1 MTDEVTVNLI
11 SSEGDS
17 ITVPLKVAKM
27 SKMVSDSIDEEDE
40 DLSDENITIPKVPTD
55 ILKKVVEYCTH
66 YQTVEK
72 MNEIVLPFNDGDDTV
87 QKIIKQEWYS
97 NFVNEDFKTVNRLI
111 AAANYMNISPLLDLA
126 CLSESVYIKGK
137 SEEEL
142 RQLYNIE
149 KPKAKATE
157 EKEEKIEE

>member
-1 MTDEVTVNLI
+1 
-11 SSEGDS
+11 
-17 ITVPLKVAKM
+17 M

-126 CLSESVYIKGK
+126 CLSESVYIMGK

-149 KPKAKATE
+149 KPKAKTTE
-157 EKEEKIEE
+157 EKEEKTEEK